1 MSILKWEVGLDC
13 VASGAE
19 CEGDKCREILAPK
32 FDIGLRRGSDLQWV
46 TKRGS
51 SFTIFRVGISEVWF
65 WIKGW
70 RIGHVFVWQNITFF
84 FFFIIGKCNLSVFAV
99 RLGDEMGLELQF
111 IKCRED
117 LLLVGT

>member
-1 MSILKWEVGLDC
+1 MKFG
-13 VASGAE
+13 SG
-19 CEGDKCREILAPK
+19 
-32 FDIGLRRGSDLQWV
+32 S
-46 TKRGS
+46 
-51 SFTIFRVGISEVWF
+51 RVGELAMCLFGKISL
-65 WIKGW
+65 
-70 RIGHVFVWQNITFF
+70 